1 MHHMT
6 FALAEQHRS
15 ELRGEADADRLAR
28 QARSQPRGGRRWLRN
43 RSNTQIQ

>member
-15 ELRGEADADRLAR
+15 ELRGEADAARLAR
-28 QARSQPRGGRRWLRN
+28 QARSHRRGGRRWLRN
-43 RSNTQIQ
+43 RSDTQIN

>member
-28 QARSQPRGGRRWLRN
+28 QARLQRRGGRRWLRN

>member
-28 QARSQPRGGRRWLRN
+28 QARSRRRGERRWLRN
-43 RSNTQIQ
+43 RPGSQIQ